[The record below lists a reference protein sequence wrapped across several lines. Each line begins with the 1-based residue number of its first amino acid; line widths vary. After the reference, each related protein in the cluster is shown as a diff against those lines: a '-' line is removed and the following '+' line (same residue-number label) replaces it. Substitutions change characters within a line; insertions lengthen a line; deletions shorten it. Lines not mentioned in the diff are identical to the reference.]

1 MNHDWMNDPELD
13 QLPTAHR
20 TEQIENLKLLAER
33 EQPQTQPTQ
42 TPPPQVPS
50 HYVTSLTDL
59 RKPRN
64 AVLPTPPV
72 PVPNPPPKPKSEAP
86 ISANGASV
94 PTATPVQANGA
105 SVPTATPIQ
114 ANGAPVT
121 LIPTPPPNSAGVSP
135 SVRLASLELKNV
147 VDMDRR
153 SKERGK
159 LLPECA
165 DALMILGAELGIE
178 STMEHLAEVLRSAYQ
193 QSRPNPNDRYSAL
206 ERAFELRAT
215 KLSWEKVVHTLNAE
229 GYRNQQ
235 GELWKMHALRR
246 ACERHAEK
254 TGRSIFVRGAK
265 AK

>member
-1 MNHDWMNDPELD
+1 MNQDWMNDPELD
-13 QLPTAHR
+13 QLPTAQR
-20 TEQIENLKLLAER
+20 TEQLENLKLLAER
-33 EQPQTQPTQ
+33 EQPQAL
-42 TPPPQVPS
+42 PPQVPS

-72 PVPNPPPKPKSEAP
+72 LVPNPPPKPKSEAP
-86 ISANGASV
+86 
-94 PTATPVQANGA
+94 
-105 SVPTATPIQ
+105 TATPIQ
-114 ANGAPVT
+114 ANEAPVT

-215 KLSWEKVVHTLNAE
+215 RLSWEKVVAQLNAE

-235 GELWKMHALRR
+235 GEMWKMHALRR
-246 ACERHAEK
+246 ACERHADK
-254 TGRSIFVRGAK
+254 TGRNIFVRGAK
-265 AK
+265 AR

>member
-13 QLPTAHR
+13 QLPTAQR
-20 TEQIENLKLLAER
+20 AEQIENLKLLAER
-33 EQPQTQPTQ
+33 EQPQTPPSQDANSQ
-42 TPPPQVPS
+42 VPPQVPS

-72 PVPNPPPKPKSEAP
+72 PVPNPAPKPKSEE
-86 ISANGASV
+86 
-94 PTATPVQANGA
+94 PVQANGA
-105 SVPTATPIQ
+105 PIQANGAPIQ

-121 LIPTPPPNSAGVSP
+121 LIPTPPPNSMGVSP

-165 DALMILGAELGIE
+165 DALMILGVELGIE
-178 STMEHLAEVLRSAYQ
+178 STMEHIAEVLRSAYQ
-193 QSRPNPNDRYSAL
+193 QSRPNPNDRYSTL

-215 KLSWEKVVHTLNAE
+215 KLSWEKVVSQLNAE

-235 GELWKMHALRR
+235 GEPWKMHALRR

-254 TGRSIFVRGAK
+254 TGRNIFVRGAK

>member
-20 TEQIENLKLLAER
+20 TEQLENLKLLAER
-33 EQPQTQPTQ
+33 EQPQTPPTQ

-64 AVLPTPPV
+64 AVLPTPPI
-72 PVPNPPPKPKSEAP
+72 PVPNPPPKPKSEA
-86 ISANGASV
+86 SV
-94 PTATPVQANGA
+94 PTAT
-105 SVPTATPIQ
+105 
-114 ANGAPVT
+114 PVT
-121 LIPTPPPNSAGVSP
+121 LIPTPPPNGAGVSP

-265 AK
+265 AR

>member
-13 QLPTAHR
+13 QLPTAQR

-33 EQPQTQPTQ
+33 EQPQTPPTQ
-42 TPPPQVPS
+42 TPPQVPS

-59 RKPRN
+59 RRPRN
-64 AVLPTPPV
+64 AVLPTPPI
-72 PVPNPPPKPKSEAP
+72 PVPNPPPKPKSEA
-86 ISANGASV
+86 SV
-94 PTATPVQANGA
+94 PTAT
-105 SVPTATPIQ
+105 
-114 ANGAPVT
+114 PVT
-121 LIPTPPPNSAGVSP
+121 LIPTPPPNGAGVSP